1 MKSGNNTILQ
11 AKKEAKIAM
20 SVIIGIAIFLDIAD
34 IVGIYGQSSHNRHS
48 GYHVRISLSKDLCI
62 DATVTRT

>member
-1 MKSGNNTILQ
+1 
-11 AKKEAKIAM
+11 M
-20 SVIIGIAIFLDIAD
+20 SVIIGIAIFLVLFLDIAD